1 MSSLALLSVVVPVF
15 RNAPTVLPT
24 FEGVL
29 AVRNQHF
36 PDLDLEMVLVDD
48 GSSDDSWDAMLRLHA
63 AYPAHVR
70 LLKLSRNFGQV
81 SAILAGYET
90 ARGDAIV
97 TLSADLQDPP
107 ELIAQMVTHWREG
120 SEVVIAHRE
129 SRDDDAA
136 ATLFSGLAYGIAR
149 RANPRIPR
157 GGFDYLLLS
166 RRAVQLLISFK
177 GRHRFFQGD
186 VMWLG
191 FPTTFLPYMRQKR
204 PVGRSGWSF
213 AKKFKYFTDL
223 VLDSSYFPIRLMSS
237 LGFLTAIA
245 GLVYAMVIVFAW
257 FHNETPFSGYAPIM
271 ITQLIVGGL
280 IMMMLGVVGEYIWRI
295 YDDVKQRP
303 LYIVEKAVTA
313 DARSAHVPLADS
325 HVAGSY
331 PVEPDAPPAG
341 APR

>member
-1 MSSLALLSVVVPVF
+1 MVVPVF
-15 RNAPTVLPT
+15 RNAPTLLPT

-29 AVRNQHF
+29 AVRDQNF
-36 PDLDLEMVLVDD
+36 PDLDFEMVLVDD
-48 GSSDDSWDAMLRLHA
+48 GSDDDSWQAMQGLYA

-81 SAILAGYET
+81 SAILAGCEA
-90 ARGDAIV
+90 ARGDAVV

-107 ELIAQMVTHWREG
+107 GLIAQMVACWREG

-129 SRDDDAA
+129 ARDDDVA
-136 ATLFSGLAYGIAR
+136 ATLFSRLAYGIAR

-166 RRAVQLLISFK
+166 HRAARLLLSFK

-186 VMWLG
+186 VLWLG
-191 FPTTFLPYMRQKR
+191 FPTTFLPYVRQKR

-223 VLDSSYFPIRLMSS
+223 LLDSSYFPIRLMSC
-237 LGFLTAIA
+237 LGFVTAIA
-245 GLVYAMVIVFAW
+245 GLVYALVIVFAW
-257 FHNETPFSGYAPIM
+257 FHNETPFPGYAPIM

-280 IMMMLGVVGEYIWRI
+280 IMMMLGVVGEYLWRI

-303 LYIVEKAVTA
+303 LYIVEKAVISDT
-313 DARSAHVPLADS
+313 SLAHAPLADVR
-325 HVAGSY
+325 VAGSLSA
-331 PVEPDAPPAG
+331 DQNAPA
-341 APR
+341 ANTSQ

>member
-1 MSSLALLSVVVPVF
+1 MSPALLLSVVVPVF
-15 RNAPTVLPT
+15 RNGPTLLAT

-29 AVRNQHF
+29 AVRNERF

-48 GSSDDSWDAMLRLHA
+48 GSDDGSWEEMKRLHA
-63 AYPAHVR
+63 RHPEHVR

-81 SAILAGYET
+81 SAILAGYEA
-90 ARGDAIV
+90 ARGDAVV

-107 ELIAQMVTHWREG
+107 ALIADMVANWRQG

-136 ATLFSGLAYGIAR
+136 ATLFSRLAYGIAR
-149 RANPRIPR
+149 RANPRIPQ

-166 RRAVQLLISFK
+166 RRATRLLLSFK

-186 VMWLG
+186 VLWLG
-191 FPTTFLPYMRQKR
+191 FPTTFLPYARQKR

-245 GLVYAMVIVFAW
+245 GLVYALVIVFAW
-257 FHNETPFSGYAPIM
+257 FQNRTPFSGYAPIM

-280 IMMMLGVVGEYIWRI
+280 IMIMLGVVGEYLWRI
-295 YDDVKQRP
+295 YDDVKERP
-303 LYIVEKAVTA
+303 LYIVEKAV
-313 DARSAHVPLADS
+313 SAETQSIDMQS
-325 HVAGSY
+325 SEMQSG
-331 PVEPDAPPAG
+331 APQSAG
-341 APR
+341 AQPSALHTQP